1 MRLQQQYRQ
10 KNFKWNYRQKPLNL
24 FNVEKYVFILTPMAP
39 KY

>member
-10 KNFKWNYRQKPLNL
+10 KNCKWNYRQKTFNL
-24 FNVEKYVFILTPMAP
+24 FNVEKYVFILTPTAQ